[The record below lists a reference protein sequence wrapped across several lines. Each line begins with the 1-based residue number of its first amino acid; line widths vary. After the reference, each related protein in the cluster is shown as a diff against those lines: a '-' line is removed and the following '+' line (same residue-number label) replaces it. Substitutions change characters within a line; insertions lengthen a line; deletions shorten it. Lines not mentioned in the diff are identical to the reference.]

1 MIGRLALFL
10 GCLARTVAGLASSV
24 GGASHPAVVRAMR
37 LMEAAPERPWTLAE
51 LADELHLTRGYL
63 VRQFK
68 APMAYLSR
76 FRVEMAAAM
85 LLHDDLSITQIGVAV
100 GWADANYVA
109 RRFKAHYGM
118 SASAYRAHFSHN
130 SLRLRTFAAIA

>member
-1 MIGRLALFL
+1 
-10 GCLARTVAGLASSV
+10 
-24 GGASHPAVVRAMR
+24 MR

-63 VRQFK
+63 VRRFK
-68 APMAYLSR
+68 ASTGLPPMAYLSR

-85 LLHDDLSITQIGVAV
+85 LLHDDLSITQIGEAV
-100 GWADANYVA
+100 GWADANYFA

-118 SASAYRAHFSHN
+118 SASAYRSHFSHN
-130 SLRLRTFAAIA
+130 SVRLRTFAV